1 MSKHIKG
8 PWGYWPNCC
17 REGGMVTV
25 TRGGQHIAAPTFFPN
40 DQDVTLANAILLAAA
55 PELLEALIAAT
66 EEIESRDRGFL
77 RVNGVPFEGGVSTAE
92 LRDAIE
98 KATGK

>member
-55 PELLEALIAAT
+55 PELLASLGAITARHAPNSDFMGDDEFAEFTRARAVIA
-66 EEIESRDRGFL
+66 
-77 RVNGVPFEGGVSTAE
+77 
-92 LRDAIE
+92 
-98 KATGK
+98 KATGGTK